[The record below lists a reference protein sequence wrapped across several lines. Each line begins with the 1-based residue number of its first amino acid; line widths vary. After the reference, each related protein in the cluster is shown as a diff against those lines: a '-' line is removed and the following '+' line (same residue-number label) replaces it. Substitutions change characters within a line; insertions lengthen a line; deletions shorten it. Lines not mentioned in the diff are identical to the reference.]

1 MTELRQLCSPFS
13 PFHTG
18 MIMVATGIGIVS
30 AAGTLSR
37 HKKVEF
43 VVDIA

>member
-1 MTELRQLCSPFS
+1 
-13 PFHTG
+13 
-18 MIMVATGIGIVS
+18 MIMVATGIAVAS

>member
-1 MTELRQLCSPFS
+1 
-13 PFHTG
+13 
-18 MIMVATGIGIVS
+18 MIMVAMGIGIIS
-30 AAGTLSR
+30 AAETFSW